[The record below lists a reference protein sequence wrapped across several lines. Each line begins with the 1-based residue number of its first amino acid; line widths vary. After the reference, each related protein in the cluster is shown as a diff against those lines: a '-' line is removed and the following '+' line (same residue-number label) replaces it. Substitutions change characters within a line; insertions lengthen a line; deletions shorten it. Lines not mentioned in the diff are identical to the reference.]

1 MGQLSSLC
9 ILLLALTVS
18 IPVEAGDSSSND
30 PQLDEII
37 VTATLRATP
46 ATEVPASITVLDSQ
60 TLQDAGRANFE
71 DVLGLIPNLNW
82 AGDTS
87 LPRYFQLRGIGE
99 LQQYQGAPNP
109 SVGFLID
116 DIDFSGLG
124 TAGTLYDIDQ
134 VDVLRGPQ
142 ATRYGANALGGLI
155 YLRSAEPT
163 DTLYG
168 RVDLDGGDYGTRSE
182 GAVISGPIDS
192 LDSGFRLAVQHY
204 YTNGYFNNVYLN
216 RDDTNRED
224 EYTYRAKWTFTP
236 SDRLRFEL
244 TAMQV
249 DIDNGYDAFTIDN
262 SRNTDSDQPGVDSQ
276 HSTGVSARV
285 HYLTS
290 DTVGF
295 TAVATYAKSIIKY
308 SYDGDWGNP
317 VLWAPVATVYQSSEI
332 QNRDRTTKTI
342 ELRLGTE
349 DTHGFGWLVGFY
361 GNQLDETLSDL
372 SLSDYQP
379 LGTPADPLD
388 DQSDNVIDSGYR
400 ARNLALF
407 GELDGDLAAD
417 LRWSVGLRGE
427 RWSANY
433 QGTTTNFLG
442 TNTGYT
448 NAPVTP
454 TAIESVTLAALSPV
468 NNLWGGHASLTY
480 KLDSTQSI
488 YTTVSRGYK
497 AGGFNLSQG
506 LLPNQLLFNPETDL
520 NLEAGYK
527 ADMLDHRLKIN
538 ADVFYLRRRDAQ
550 ITTSF
555 QSDPSN
561 PDDFVF
567 YTGNAASGHNYGL
580 ESDADW
586 RATDRVTLGAN
597 LGLLQTYFE
606 DFVQQGASGTTLL
619 TVSRELANAPHW
631 QSAVN
636 ATYRDP
642 HGPFARVD
650 VTGMGGYYFDLPP
663 NETTSK
669 PYGLL
674 NAKIG
679 WETARWSAYLSG
691 RNLLDKRYPVRGFY
705 FGDVPPN
712 FTNEVFVQLGDP
724 RTWVASVSVNFG
736 GEHR

>member
-1 MGQLSSLC
+1 VGKISSLC
-9 ILLLALTVS
+9 IALLILVGS
-18 IPVEAGDSSSND
+18 IPSHASDSSPSD
-30 PQLDEII
+30 SQLDEII
-37 VTATLRATP
+37 VTATLRNAP
-46 ATEVPASITVLDSQ
+46 PIDVPASVTVLDGQ
-60 TLQDAGRANFE
+60 ALQDAGRANLE

-99 LQQYQGAPNP
+99 LEQYQGAPNP

-124 TAGTLYDIDQ
+124 TVGTLYDIDQ

-182 GAVISGPIDS
+182 GAIVSGPVDA

-204 YTNGYFNNVYLN
+204 YTNGYYHDLYLD
-216 RDDTNRED
+216 RDDTNRQD

-236 SDRLRFEL
+236 SDRLRIEL

-249 DIDNGYDAFTIDN
+249 DIDNGYDAYAIDN
-262 SRNTDSDQPGVDSQ
+262 SRNTESDQPGVDSQ
-276 HSTGVSARV
+276 HSSGVSAHV
-285 HYLTS
+285 HYRAS
-290 DTVGF
+290 DTVGL
-295 TAVATYAKSIIKY
+295 TAIATYAKSLIKY

-317 VLWAPVATVYQSSEI
+317 VLWAPVAAVYQYSEI
-332 QNRDRTTKTI
+332 QNRDRTTKSI

-349 DTHGFGWLVGFY
+349 DSRGFGWLAGVY
-361 GNQLDETLSDL
+361 ANLLDESLSDL
-372 SLSDYQP
+372 SLGDYQP
-379 LGTPADPLD
+379 LGAPVVPVD
-388 DQSDNVIDSGYR
+388 DQTNDVINSGYR
-400 ARNLALF
+400 ARNVALF
-407 GELDGDLAAD
+407 GELDGDIARD
-417 LRWSVGLRGE
+417 LRWSLGLRGE
-427 RWSANY
+427 RWSASY
-433 QGTTTNFLG
+433 QGTTTDFLG

-454 TAIESVTLAALSPV
+454 TAIESVTPAALNPA

-480 KLDSTQSI
+480 KLDSAQAL
-488 YTTVSRGYK
+488 YTTISRGYK

-506 LLPNQLLFNPETDL
+506 LLPNQLSFNPETDV
-520 NLEAGYK
+520 NLETGYK
-527 ADMLDHRLKIN
+527 ADLLDHRLRIN
-538 ADVFYLRRRDAQ
+538 ADVFYLYRHDAQ
-550 ITTSF
+550 IKTSF
-555 QSDPSN
+555 QSVPTN

-567 YTGNAASGHNYGL
+567 YTGNAASGRNYGL
-580 ESDADW
+580 ESDLDW
-586 RATDRVTLGAN
+586 RATDRVTLGADI
-597 LGLLQTYFE
+597 GLLQTYFV
-606 DFVQQGASGTTLL
+606 DFVQQGSSGSTTL

-631 QSAVN
+631 QAAVN

-642 HGPFARVD
+642 RGPFARID
-650 VTGMGGYYFDLPP
+650 VTGMGAYYFDLPP
-663 NETTSK
+663 NETTSN
-669 PYGLL
+669 PYGLV

-679 WETARWSAYLSG
+679 WEAARWSAYLSG

-712 FTNEVFVQLGDP
+712 FPNELYIQLGDP
-724 RTWVASVSVNFG
+724 RTWVASVTVKFG
-736 GEHR
+736 GE